1 MYIVLSLFA
10 ERAQLFMKNW
20 KNFVGSFCQDSKHVS
35 FHNKND
41 ILWMNSDWNEAN
53 YSSNN

>member
-41 ILWMNSDWNEAN
+41 TL
-53 YSSNN
+53 